1 MMTGAI
7 DPYDIAVRVDLGEI
21 QETDLPRIFSG
32 DTKGLAEC
40 KRYLYKL
47 RSDRILYQEAAIIK
61 LVEKLRYMSSPQ
73 MIQAAVGQVVK
84 ETEQTLKADLE
95 GHHRRI
101 KTAVSPFYKG
111 STSIHYNVFYEETF
125 PSPENPRYNNMISQ
139 GLFSVDVEK
148 NKDTIRNLPR
158 GTVISKSTY
167 RRIHDN
173 IKRVDKIIGGV
184 LGTGERRLI
193 EMDILENKDIPFL
206 SGMWGIA
213 VLGDIL
219 DMLGKALGGNL

>member
-21 QETDLPRIFSG
+21 QETDLPKIFSG
-32 DTKGLAEC
+32 DAKGLAEC
-40 KRYLYKL
+40 KRYIYKL
-47 RSDRILYQEAAIIK
+47 RSDRILYQEFAVAS
-61 LVEKLRYMSSPQ
+61 LVEKLRYMTSPQ
-73 MIQAAVGQVVK
+73 MIQAAVGQVIK
-84 ETEQTLKADLE
+84 EVEQTLKTDLE
-95 GHHRRI
+95 GHHRSI

-111 STSIHYNVFYEETF
+111 STSIHYNVFYERTF
-125 PSPENPRYNNMISQ
+125 PSPENPRYTNMISQ

-158 GTVISKSTY
+158 GTIISESTY
-167 RRIHDN
+167 RRIHNN
-173 IKRVDKIIGGV
+173 IKKIDKIIGGV
-184 LGTGERRLI
+184 LGTGERRLMEI
-193 EMDILENKDIPFL
+193 DIIENKDIPFM

-219 DMLGKALGGNL
+219 EMLGKALGGNL

>member
-1 MMTGAI
+1 
-7 DPYDIAVRVDLGEI
+7 
-21 QETDLPRIFSG
+21 
-32 DTKGLAEC
+32 
-40 KRYLYKL
+40 
-47 RSDRILYQEAAIIK
+47 
-61 LVEKLRYMSSPQ
+61 
-73 MIQAAVGQVVK
+73 
-84 ETEQTLKADLE
+84 
-95 GHHRRI
+95 
-101 KTAVSPFYKG
+101 
-111 STSIHYNVFYEETF
+111 
-125 PSPENPRYNNMISQ
+125 MISQ

-158 GTVISKSTY
+158 GTIISESTY
-167 RRIHDN
+167 RRIHNN

-193 EMDILENKDIPFL
+193 ETDILENKDIPFL